1 MSTLRRV
8 LVIASLSILLCGCN
22 PPLSGT
28 YTDVDDPSRFYTF
41 SKWTKSWTSY
51 YDESGSYEV
60 EGDRFTLDTGGGL
73 HGTLVSESEFQL
85 EDVSGWHP
93 EKPFRIYRRAA
104 AKP

>member
-1 MSTLRRV
+1 MPTPRRV
-8 LVIASLSILLCGCN
+8 LLIASLSTLLCACN

-28 YTDVDDPSRFYTF
+28 YTDVDDASRFYTF

-51 YDESGSYEV
+51 YDESGGYAV
-60 EGDRFTLDTGGGL
+60 DGAKFTLDTGGGI
-73 HGTLVSESEFQL
+73 HGTIVSESEFQL

-93 EKPFRIYRRAA
+93 EKPYRVYRRTA